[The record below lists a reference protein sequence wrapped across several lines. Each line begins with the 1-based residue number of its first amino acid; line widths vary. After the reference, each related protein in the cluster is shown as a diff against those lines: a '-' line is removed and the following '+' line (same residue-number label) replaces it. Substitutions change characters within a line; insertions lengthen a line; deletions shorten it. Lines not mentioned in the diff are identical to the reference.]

1 MQSWLHRSLWFSR
14 AVLGAATLLM
24 SMIGIRGLFDPVRSV
39 AQHAI
44 TLGSA
49 EGVTVARV
57 GFGGFPLAVA
67 LVLLGCLLA
76 ERRVL
81 TGLAVLA
88 VVAVVVTAA
97 RLLGLVLDGA
107 APFTL
112 FVLRPELALIAASTT
127 ALALER
133 RRRNAPAGGRIL
145 EGWQQAQ
152 PLERPT
158 GRT

>member
-1 MQSWLHRSLWFSR
+1 
-14 AVLGAATLLM
+14 
-24 SMIGIRGLFDPVRSV
+24 
-39 AQHAI
+39 
-44 TLGSA
+44 
-49 EGVTVARV
+49 
-57 GFGGFPLAVA
+57 
-67 LVLLGCLLA
+67 LLGCLLA

-88 VVAVVVTAA
+88 VVAVVITLA

-112 FVLRPELALIAASTT
+112 FVLRPELALIVASAT
-127 ALALER
+127 ALTLER
-133 RRRNAPAGGRIL
+133 RRRNASGGGRIL

-152 PLERPT
+152 PLEQPT